1 MILFFCLYY
10 HFFVIRCIISNR
22 FFCRY
27 LEKLDTLAGQ
37 IGQIGTGAAVAT
49 FLALIVMYFYR
60 PERRDPD
67 DNLYEH
73 VIKSFIIGVTIVV
86 VAVPE
91 GLPLAVTLSLA
102 YSTKQMMKDNNLI
115 RVLAACETM
124 GNATNICSD
133 KTGTLTQ
140 NKMTVVDGWVAGA
153 AVKAIG
159 SKEVTLHNEV
169 IDIISEGISVNSTA
183 VLNTTGGVVS
193 VLGNKTEGALLQ
205 FLLNFLGKD
214 YKPIRE
220 TSFDMTRGDKLFSF
234 SSARKRMSV
243 LVLPTKETGRL
254 YTKGAAEIILAD
266 CVSYLTA
273 DGKEALLDFA
283 ARQEMTNLINK
294 MAENANRCI
303 AIAHKTVPVSQL
315 RAAPEELESKMV
327 LDAIFGIMDPLRPD
341 VPQAVRACQQA
352 GVFVRMIT
360 GDNLATAKAIATECG
375 ILTEGGVALEGPDF
389 RKLTPKELDK
399 VLPNLQVIG
408 RCSPEDKHI
417 LVNRLNGAELPATE
431 EEWLLAHPNRNYAT
445 EKDKLLPGYLTEWE
459 DSRGGR
465 AGDVVG
471 VTGDGTN
478 DAPALKVAD
487 VGLSMGISGTEGT
500 V

>member
-1 MILFFCLYY
+1 
-10 HFFVIRCIISNR
+10 
-22 FFCRY
+22 
-27 LEKLDTLAGQ
+27 
-37 IGQIGTGAAVAT
+37 
-49 FLALIVMYFYR
+49 
-60 PERRDPD
+60 
-67 DNLYEH
+67 
-73 VIKSFIIGVTIVV
+73 
-86 VAVPE
+86 
-91 GLPLAVTLSLA
+91 
-102 YSTKQMMKDNNLI
+102 
-115 RVLAACETM
+115 
-124 GNATNICSD
+124 
-133 KTGTLTQ
+133 
-140 NKMTVVDGWVAGA
+140 
-153 AVKAIG
+153 
-159 SKEVTLHNEV
+159 
-169 IDIISEGISVNSTA
+169 
-183 VLNTTGGVVS
+183 
-193 VLGNKTEGALLQ
+193 
-205 FLLNFLGKD
+205 
-214 YKPIRE
+214 
-220 TSFDMTRGDKLFSF
+220 
-234 SSARKRMSV
+234 MSV

-417 LVNRLNGAELPATE
+417 LVNRLNGADLPATE